1 MNRQQ
6 HEQERRDP
14 AAIGLDPVL
23 FGLLKPRAG
32 FGEAL
37 GPIDAEVGDDAL
49 IGLVLGVDGGRSQI
63 ERRRGQSQPR
73 GERHHPVHG
82 ISTGQQDRE
91 RDS

>member
-1 MNRQQ
+1 MPIGPNPCGSGESPAAR
-6 HEQERRDP
+6 QERRDP

-49 IGLVLGVDGGRSQI
+49 IGLVS
-63 ERRRGQSQPR
+63 E
-73 GERHHPVHG
+73 
-82 ISTGQQDRE
+82 
-91 RDS
+91 